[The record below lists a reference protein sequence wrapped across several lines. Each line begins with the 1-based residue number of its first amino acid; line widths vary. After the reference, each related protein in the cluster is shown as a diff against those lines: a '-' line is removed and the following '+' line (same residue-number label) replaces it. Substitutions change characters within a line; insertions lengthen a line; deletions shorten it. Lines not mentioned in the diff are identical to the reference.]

1 MQIKYNSKKK
11 EAIKKFEQEEQ
22 KNQKQKWQR
31 EIDESVLKEYNERVE
46 MQKKGEAKRK
56 ELLSMVE
63 DKVQRQAQRVWL

>member
-1 MQIKYNSKKK
+1 LQIKYNSKKK